1 MVKFKHKE
9 IGMKIFKTIISSLKH
24 TKLLIL
30 IFFVLSI
37 ALNYLVAYIPV
48 VIQYF
53 IDTILKQNN
62 TPNELLDLIV
72 NLYESKVG
80 FIATICI
87 TLVVVQFII
96 IIFTYFRS
104 ITKTKI
110 IQEFQYEL
118 KLKLFNHIQNLT
130 YQDFYNN
137 SLADLVQNSSD
148 DVNNIVNFIDKQ
160 LAYILDIAL
169 IIIFAIGQ
177 LITIDFRLSSI
188 MIFLSCFII
197 FASII
202 YCKKSK
208 DVIQKRIEMQ
218 RKLYSK
224 MNDNFDNLKFIK
236 LNNLQ
241 EQEEKEFEKIV
252 EESNKFHKEKVRMD
266 TNYNIGVENVVK
278 LGPPLIFIL
287 SSYLYMIGSIS
298 IGSIYVTLSYSN
310 KVTKSFT
317 DVADIL
323 EALNL
328 FRESYKRLNN
338 LLELTIED
346 EKISKNM
353 EINNNTI
360 TFKNANIMING
371 TTILEDLNFKI
382 KENEK
387 IIVVGNTGS
396 GKSILL
402 KTLIGFYEYTGS
414 IKIGNVEIRDLNKKL
429 IRENICLLLQ
439 DSYLFSRTI
448 AENIKILVPYMPY
461 EEMVNISKFFAL
473 DSDVQ
478 KLKDG
483 YDSKIG
489 KKGIA
494 LSKGQRQ
501 RLVLVRAFTKP
512 KPIMIFDDSFSAID
526 RINKKQILDNLMNLE
541 DKFTKIII
549 THDIGLAP
557 SFDKVIYINNK
568 KAIVGKHEELLE
580 NEDYNKVYKLNQDKI
595 EEEYI

>member
-1 MVKFKHKE
+1 MKF
-9 IGMKIFKTIISSLKH
+9 FKMAKSSFKH
-24 TKLLIL
+24 TKFLIL
-30 IFFVLSI
+30 LFFILSI
-37 ALNYLVAYIPV
+37 LLNYLTVYIPV

-53 IDTILKQNN
+53 IDTILKQKTQNQI
-62 TPNELLDLIV
+62 LDMIT
-72 NLYESKVG
+72 NLCENKIG

-87 TLVVVQFII
+87 VLITIKLII
-96 IIFTYFRS
+96 IIFTYFRA
-104 ITKTKI
+104 IAKTKI
-110 IQEFQYEL
+110 IQQFQYEL
-118 KLKLFNHIQNLT
+118 KLQLFGHIQNLT
-130 YQDFYNN
+130 YEDFYNN
-137 SLADLVQNSSD
+137 SLADLLQNSSD

-160 LAYILDIAL
+160 LTYIIDISL
-169 IIIFAIGQ
+169 IMIFAIWQ

-188 MIFLSCFII
+188 MIFISCFIV
-197 FASII
+197 FASIL
-202 YCKKSK
+202 YYKKSK
-208 DVIQKRIEMQ
+208 SVIQKRIEMQ
-218 RKLYSK
+218 RLLYSK
-224 MNDNFDNLKFIK
+224 MDDNFNNLKFIK

-241 EQEEKEFEKIV
+241 KQEEEEFEKIV
-252 EESNKFHKEKVRMD
+252 EESNKFHKEKISMD
-266 TNYNIGVENVVK
+266 TNYKIGVENVVK

-287 SSYLYMIGSIS
+287 SSYLYMLRSIS
-298 IGSIYVTLSYSN
+298 IGAIYVTLSYSN

-317 DVADIL
+317 DVAEML
-323 EALNL
+323 ESLNL

-346 EKISKNM
+346 EKISNSIC
-353 EINNNTI
+353 EINDKTI
-360 TFKNANIMING
+360 TFENANIIVNG
-371 TTILEDLNFKI
+371 AIILENLNFKI
-382 KENEK
+382 NKNEK
-387 IIVVGNTGS
+387 VIVVGSTGS

-448 AENIKILVPYMPY
+448 AENIKILVPYMAND
-461 EEMVNISKFFAL
+461 EMVNISKFFAL
-473 DSDVQ
+473 HNDVQ
-478 KLKDG
+478 KLEHG

-501 RLVLVRAFTKP
+501 RLVLVRAFTKQ

-526 RINKKQILDNLMNLE
+526 KINKKHILNNLMNLE
-541 DKFTKIII
+541 DEFTKIII

-557 SFDKVIYINNK
+557 HFDKVIYINNK
-568 KAIVGKHEELLE
+568 KAHVGKHQELLKDE
-580 NEDYNKVYKLNQDKI
+580 NYNKVYRLNQEKI

>member
-1 MVKFKHKE
+1 
-9 IGMKIFKTIISSLKH
+9 MKIFKTIISSFKH

-30 IFFVLSI
+30 VFFVLSI
-37 ALNYLVAYIPV
+37 LLNYLTTYIPV

-53 IDTILKQNN
+53 IDTILKQN
-62 TPNELLDLIV
+62 TTQNELLDLIV
-72 NLYESKVG
+72 SLYESRIG

-87 TLVVVQFII
+87 TLIIIQLII

-104 ITKTKI
+104 IAKTKI

-160 LAYILDIAL
+160 LTYIFDIAL

-177 LITIDFRLSSI
+177 LITIDFRLSSV

-197 FASII
+197 LASII

-208 DVIQKRIEMQ
+208 DVIQKRIETQ
-218 RKLYSK
+218 RDLYSK
-224 MNDNFDNLKFIK
+224 MDDNFNNLKFIK

-241 EQEEKEFEKIV
+241 EQEEKEFEKVV
-252 EESNKFHKEKVRMD
+252 EENYKVLKEKVRMD

-346 EKISKNM
+346 DEISNNI
-353 EINNNTI
+353 EINDKTI
-360 TFKNANIMING
+360 TFENANIIVNG
-371 TTILEDLNFKI
+371 TTILENLNFKI
-382 KENEK
+382 NKNEK
-387 IIVVGNTGS
+387 VIVIGSTGS

-414 IKIGNVEIRDLNKKL
+414 IRIGNVEIRDLNKKL

-448 AENIKILVPYMPY
+448 AENIKILVPYMPN
-461 EEMVNISKFFAL
+461 EEMINISKFFAL

-526 RINKKQILDNLMNLE
+526 RINKKQILDNLMSLE

-549 THDIGLAP
+549 THDIGLAAG
-557 SFDKVIYINNK
+557 FDKVIYINNK

-580 NEDYNKVYKLNQDKI
+580 NENYNRVYKLNQDKI
-595 EEEYI
+595 EEEYV

>member
-1 MVKFKHKE
+1 MKFY
-9 IGMKIFKTIISSLKH
+9 KTIISSFKH

-30 IFFVLSI
+30 VFFTLSI
-37 ALNYLVAYIPV
+37 MLNYLTTYVPI

-53 IDTILKQNN
+53 IDGILKQS
-62 TPNELLDLIV
+62 TKQNEILDWVV
-72 NLYESKVG
+72 NLYENKIG
-80 FIATICI
+80 FTATVCI
-87 TLVVVQFII
+87 TLIIIQLII

-104 ITKTKI
+104 IAKTRI

-148 DVNNIVNFIDKQ
+148 DVNNIVNFIDTQ
-160 LAYILDIAL
+160 LTYILDIVL

-177 LITIDFRLSSI
+177 LINIDFRLSSI

-197 FASII
+197 LASII

-208 DVIQKRIEMQ
+208 DVIQRRIEMQ

-224 MNDNFDNLKFIK
+224 MDDNFNNLKFIK

-241 EQEEKEFEKIV
+241 EQEEKEFENIV
-252 EESNKFHKEKVRMD
+252 EENYKVLKEKVKMD

-287 SSYLYMIGSIS
+287 SSYLYMVGSIS

-310 KVTKSFT
+310 KVTKSFVN
-317 DVADIL
+317 VADIL

-328 FRESYKRLNN
+328 FREAYKRLNN

-346 EKISKNM
+346 EKIS
-353 EINNNTI
+353 NNLKEVNNKTI
-360 TFKNANIMING
+360 TFKNANIIVNG
-371 TTILEDLNFKI
+371 NTILENLNFEI
-382 KENEK
+382 KENEEV
-387 IIVVGNTGS
+387 IVVGSTGS
-396 GKSILL
+396 GKTILL
-402 KTLIGFYEYTGS
+402 KTLIGFYEYTGN
-414 IKIGNVEIRDLNKKL
+414 IKIGDIEIRDLNKKM
-429 IRENICLLLQ
+429 IRENITLILQ

-448 AENIKILVPYMPY
+448 AENIKILVPYMSY
-461 EEMVNISKFFAL
+461 EEMVSISKFFAL
-473 DSDVQ
+473 YNDVQ
-478 KLKDG
+478 KLKEG

-512 KPIMIFDDSFSAID
+512 KPVMIFDDSFSAID
-526 RINKKQILDNLMNLE
+526 RINKKQILENLMNLE

-557 SFDKVIYINNK
+557 NFDKVIYINNK
-568 KAIVGKHEELLE
+568 KAIVGKHKELLKNE
-580 NEDYNKVYKLNQDKI
+580 NYNKLYKLNQDKI

>member
-1 MVKFKHKE
+1 
-9 IGMKIFKTIISSLKH
+9 MKIFKTIISSFKH

-30 IFFVLSI
+30 VFFILSI
-37 ALNYLVAYIPV
+37 MLNYLTTYIPV

-53 IDTILKQNN
+53 IDTILNQS
-62 TPNELLDLIV
+62 TASNELLELIV
-72 NLYESKVG
+72 SLYESRIG
-80 FIATICI
+80 CIATICV
-87 TLVVVQFII
+87 TLII
-96 IIFTYFRS
+96 IQLVIVTFTYFRS
-104 ITKTKI
+104 IIKTKI

-118 KLKLFNHIQNLT
+118 KLNLFNHIQNLT

-160 LAYILDIAL
+160 LTYILDIIL

-177 LITIDFRLSSI
+177 LITIDFRLSSV

-197 FASII
+197 LASII

-224 MNDNFDNLKFIK
+224 MDDNFNNLKFIK

-241 EQEEKEFEKIV
+241 EQEEKEFERIV
-252 EESNKFHKEKVRMD
+252 EESNKFHKEKVKMD
-266 TNYNIGVENVVK
+266 NNYNIGVENVVK

-346 EKISKNM
+346 DKISNHI
-353 EINNNTI
+353 EINDKTI
-360 TFKNANIMING
+360 TFENANIIVNE
-371 TTILEDLNFKI
+371 TTILENLNFEI
-382 KENEK
+382 NENEK
-387 IIVVGNTGS
+387 VIVLGSTGS

-414 IKIGNVEIRDLNKKL
+414 IRIGNVEIRDLNKKL

-461 EEMVNISKFFAL
+461 EEMINISKFFAL

-549 THDIGLAP
+549 THDIGLA
-557 SFDKVIYINNK
+557 SNFDKVIYINNK
-568 KAIVGKHEELLE
+568 KAIIGKHEELLKNE
-580 NEDYNKVYKLNQDKI
+580 NYNKVYKLNQDKI

>member
-1 MVKFKHKE
+1 
-9 IGMKIFKTIISSLKH
+9 
-24 TKLLIL
+24 
-30 IFFVLSI
+30 
-37 ALNYLVAYIPV
+37 
-48 VIQYF
+48 
-53 IDTILKQNN
+53 
-62 TPNELLDLIV
+62 
-72 NLYESKVG
+72 
-80 FIATICI
+80 
-87 TLVVVQFII
+87 
-96 IIFTYFRS
+96 
-104 ITKTKI
+104 
-110 IQEFQYEL
+110 
-118 KLKLFNHIQNLT
+118 
-130 YQDFYNN
+130 
-137 SLADLVQNSSD
+137 
-148 DVNNIVNFIDKQ
+148 
-160 LAYILDIAL
+160 
-169 IIIFAIGQ
+169 
-177 LITIDFRLSSI
+177 
-188 MIFLSCFII
+188 
-197 FASII
+197 
-202 YCKKSK
+202 
-208 DVIQKRIEMQ
+208 
-218 RKLYSK
+218 

-241 EQEEKEFEKIV
+241 EQEQKEFEKIV
-252 EESNKFHKEKVRMD
+252 EESNRFHKEKVRMD
-266 TNYNIGVENVVK
+266 TSYNIGVENVVK

-310 KVTKSFT
+310 KVTKTFT

-328 FRESYKRLNN
+328 FRASYKRLNN

-346 EKISKNM
+346 DKISNNI
-353 EINNNTI
+353 EINDKTI
-360 TFKNANIMING
+360 TFKNANIIVNG
-371 TTILEDLNFKI
+371 TTILENLNFEI
-382 KENEK
+382 NENEK
-387 IIVVGNTGS
+387 VLIVGSTGS

-414 IKIGNVEIRDLNKKL
+414 IRIGNIEIRNLNKKL

-448 AENIKILVPYMPY
+448 AENIKILVPYMPN
-461 EEMVNISKFFAL
+461 EEMINISKFFAL

-489 KKGIA
+489 KKGIT

-526 RINKKQILDNLMNLE
+526 RINKRQIFDNLMSLE

-549 THDIGLAP
+549 THDIDLAS
-557 SFDKVIYINNK
+557 SFDKVIYINDK
-568 KAIVGKHEELLE
+568 RVIVGKHEELLK
-580 NEDYNKVYKLNQDKI
+580 NANYNKVYKLNQDKI

>member
-1 MVKFKHKE
+1 
-9 IGMKIFKTIISSLKH
+9 MKLLKTIISSLKH
-24 TKLLIL
+24 TKLLIVV
-30 IFFVLSI
+30 FFLLSI
-37 ALNYLVAYIPV
+37 ILNYLTTYIPV
-48 VIQYF
+48 IIQYF
-53 IDTILKQNN
+53 IDTLLNQKISNSLIENFINIFNN
-62 TPNELLDLIV
+62 KL
-72 NLYESKVG
+72 S
-80 FIATICI
+80 FIPIICI
-87 TLVVVQFII
+87 LLILVQGMAILAMYIRTIVEN
-96 IIFTYFRS
+96 
-104 ITKTKI
+104 KI
-110 IQEFQYEL
+110 VQEFQFEL

-160 LAYILDIAL
+160 LTYILDIIL

-177 LITIDFRLSSI
+177 LITIDFRLSSV

-197 FASII
+197 LASII

-224 MNDNFDNLKFIK
+224 MDDNFNNLKFIK

-241 EQEEKEFEKIV
+241 EQEEKEFERIV
-252 EESNKFHKEKVRMD
+252 EESNKFHKEKVKMY

-346 EKISKNM
+346 DKISNNVG
-353 EINNNTI
+353 INDKTI
-360 TFKNANIMING
+360 TFENANIIVNE
-371 TTILEDLNFKI
+371 TTILENLNFEI
-382 KENEK
+382 NENEK
-387 IIVVGNTGS
+387 VIVLGSTGS

-414 IKIGNVEIRDLNKKL
+414 IRIGNVEIRDLNKKL

-461 EEMVNISKFFAL
+461 EEMINISKFFAL

-549 THDIGLAP
+549 THDIGLA
-557 SFDKVIYINNK
+557 SNFDKVIYINNK
-568 KAIVGKHEELLE
+568 KAIIGKHEELLKNE
-580 NEDYNKVYKLNQDKI
+580 NYNKVYKLNKDKI

>member
-1 MVKFKHKE
+1 MKF
-9 IGMKIFKTIISSLKH
+9 FKTITSSLKH
-24 TKLLIL
+24 AKLLIL
-30 IFFVLSI
+30 AFFILSI
-37 ALNYLVAYIPV
+37 GLNYLTTYIPV

-53 IDTILKQNN
+53 IDGILKQN
-62 TPNELLDLIV
+62 TTQNEILDLIV
-72 NLYESKVG
+72 NLYQSKIE
-80 FIATICI
+80 FIYIICI
-87 TLVVVQFII
+87 ILIIIQLTI
-96 IIFTYFRS
+96 IIFTYLRNVL
-104 ITKTKI
+104 KTRI
-110 IQEFQYEL
+110 IQEFQEEL

-130 YQDFYNN
+130 YQDFYSN

-160 LAYILDIAL
+160 LTYILDIVL

-177 LITIDFRLSSI
+177 LITIDFRLSSV
-188 MIFLSCFII
+188 MVFLSCFIAM
-197 FASII
+197 ASIV

-208 DVIQKRIEMQ
+208 IIIQKRIENQ
-218 RKLYSK
+218 KKLYSK
-224 MNDNFDNLKFIK
+224 MDDNFNNLKFIK

-241 EQEEKEFEKIV
+241 EHEEKEFEKIV
-252 EESNKFHKEKVRMD
+252 KENYSALKEKVKID
-266 TNYNIGVENVVK
+266 TNYDIGVESVVK

-287 SSYLYMIGSIS
+287 SAYLYMTGNIS

-317 DVADIL
+317 DIADII

-346 EKISKNM
+346 DKKLKNID
-353 EINNNTI
+353 INNRTI
-360 TFKNANIMING
+360 VFKNASIIVNK
-371 TTILEDLNFKI
+371 TTILKNLNFQI
-382 KENEK
+382 NENEK
-387 IIVVGNTGS
+387 VIIVGGTGT

-414 IKIGNVEIRDLNKKL
+414 IKIGNEEIRDLNKKL

-461 EEMVNISKFFAL
+461 EEMINISRFFAL
-473 DSDVQ
+473 DNDIQ

-489 KKGIA
+489 KRGIA

-501 RLVLVRAFTKP
+501 RLVLVRAFTKI

-526 RINKKQILDNLMNLE
+526 KINKKKIFNNLINMKK
-541 DKFTKIII
+541 KFTKVII

-557 SFDKVIYINNK
+557 NFDKVIYIDNK
-568 KAIVGKHEELLE
+568 EAVVGKHEELLKYE
-580 NEDYNKVYKLNQDKI
+580 KYNQLYRLNQDEI
-595 EEEYI
+595 GEEYI

>member
-1 MVKFKHKE
+1 MKF
-9 IGMKIFKTIISSLKH
+9 FKTIISSLKN
-24 TKLLIL
+24 TKLLTL

-37 ALNYLVAYIPV
+37 LLNYLTTYIPV
-48 VIQYF
+48 IIQYF
-53 IDTILKQNN
+53 IDVILKQN
-62 TPNELLDLIV
+62 TKNEILDKIV
-72 NLYESKVG
+72 NICEGKVS
-80 FIATICI
+80 FMVTICI
-87 TLVVVQFII
+87 TLIIVQLAI
-96 IIFTYFRS
+96 IIFTYLRS
-104 ITKTKI
+104 IAKTKI
-110 IQEFQYEL
+110 IQEFGAEL
-118 KLKLFNHIQNLT
+118 KLKLFKHIQNLT

-148 DVNNIVNFIDKQ
+148 DVNNIVNFIDTQ
-160 LAYILDIAL
+160 LTYILDIVL

-177 LITIDFRLSSI
+177 LINIDFRLSSI
-188 MIFLSCFII
+188 MIFLSFFII
-197 FASII
+197 ISSII

-208 DVIQKRIEMQ
+208 AVIKKEIEMQ

-224 MNDNFDNLKFIK
+224 MNDNFNNAKFIK

-241 EQEEKEFEKIV
+241 EREEKEFARVLAK
-252 EESNKFHKEKVRMD
+252 SNEFHKEKVRMD
-266 TNYNIGVENVVK
+266 TNYNIGVENIVK
-278 LGPPLIFIL
+278 LGPPCIFIL
-287 SSYLYMIGSIS
+287 SAYLYMLGSIS

-317 DVADIL
+317 DIATII

-328 FRESYKRLNN
+328 FRESYTRLEN
-338 LLELTIED
+338 LLNLTTED
-346 EKISKNM
+346 EKLNK
-353 EINNNTI
+353 EIVLENKTI
-360 TFKNANIMING
+360 TFKNASIKVNE
-371 TTILEDLNFKI
+371 TTILENLNFEI

-387 IIVVGNTGS
+387 VIVVGSTGS

-402 KTLIGFYEYTGS
+402 KTLVGFYEYTES
-414 IKIGNVEIRDLNKKL
+414 IKIGNTEIRDLNKSI

-448 AENIKILVPYMPY
+448 AENIKILVPYMPN
-461 EEMVNISKFFAL
+461 EEMINISKFFAL
-473 DSDVQ
+473 DSDIQ

-483 YDSKIG
+483 YESKIG

-526 RINKKQILDNLMNLE
+526 RINKKQILNNLMSLE
-541 DKFTKIII
+541 DTFTKIII

-557 SFDKVIYINNK
+557 NFDKVIYLNNK
-568 KAIVGKHEELLE
+568 SIKVGTHEELLK
-580 NEDYNKVYKLNQDKI
+580 NEDYSKIYKLNQDKI
-595 EEEYI
+595 EEEYV

>member
-1 MVKFKHKE
+1 MKF
-9 IGMKIFKTIISSLKH
+9 FKTIISSLKN
-24 TKLLIL
+24 TKLLIFA
-30 IFFVLSI
+30 FFILSI
-37 ALNYLVAYIPV
+37 ALNYLTTYIPV

-53 IDTILKQNN
+53 IDTILKQI
-62 TPNELLDLIV
+62 TTQNEILDLIV
-72 NLYESKVG
+72 NSYESKIG
-80 FIATICI
+80 FIFTICI
-87 TLVVVQFII
+87 TLIIIQLII
-96 IIFTYFRS
+96 IIFTYLRNIS
-104 ITKTKI
+104 KTKI
-110 IQEFQYEL
+110 IQEFQEEL

-160 LAYILDIAL
+160 LTYILDIVL
-169 IIIFAIGQ
+169 IIIFAIRQ
-177 LITIDFRLSSI
+177 LITIDFRLSSV
-188 MIFLSCFII
+188 MIFLSCFIVI
-197 FASII
+197 ASII

-208 DVIQKRIEMQ
+208 NIVQKRIETQ
-218 RKLYSK
+218 KNLYSK
-224 MNDNFDNLKFIK
+224 MDDNFNNLKFIK

-241 EQEEKEFEKIV
+241 EHEEKEFEKIL
-252 EESNKFHKEKVRMD
+252 EENFTVLKEKTKMD

-278 LGPPLIFIL
+278 LGSPLIFIL
-287 SSYLYMIGSIS
+287 SAYLYMTGSIS

-328 FRESYKRLNN
+328 FRESYKRLNS

-346 EKISKNM
+346 DKKLENT
-353 EINNNTI
+353 EINNRTI
-360 TFKNANIMING
+360 VFKNANIIVNE
-371 TTILEDLNFKI
+371 TTILENLNFKI
-382 KENEK
+382 EENEK
-387 IIVVGNTGS
+387 VLIVGSTGS
-396 GKSILL
+396 GKSTLL

-461 EEMVNISKFFAL
+461 EEMINISKFFAL
-473 DSDVQ
+473 DNDIQ

-483 YDSKIG
+483 YYSKIG
-489 KKGIA
+489 KKGIT

-501 RLVLVRAFTKP
+501 RLVLVRAFTKI

-526 RINKKQILDNLMNLE
+526 RINKKQILNNLMNMKE
-541 DKFTKIII
+541 KFTKIII

-557 SFDKVIYINNK
+557 NFDKVIYIDKK
-568 KAIVGKHEELLE
+568 KAFAGKHEELLK
-580 NEDYNKVYKLNQDKI
+580 NEKYYKVYRLNQDKI
-595 EEEYI
+595 EEDYV

>member
-1 MVKFKHKE
+1 MR
-9 IGMKIFKTIISSLKH
+9 IFKTIISSFKH

-30 IFFVLSI
+30 IFFILSI
-37 ALNYLVAYIPV
+37 LLNYLTTCIPV

-53 IDTILKQNN
+53 IDTILKQS
-62 TPNELLDLIV
+62 TTQNEILDLIV
-72 NLYESKVG
+72 SLYESKIG
-80 FIATICI
+80 FIVTICL
-87 TLVVVQFII
+87 TLVII
-96 IIFTYFRS
+96 QLVIISFTYFRS
-104 ITKTKI
+104 IGKTKI

-130 YQDFYNN
+130 YQDFYSN

-160 LAYILDIAL
+160 FTYILDIVL

-177 LITIDFRLSSI
+177 LVIIDFRLSSI

-197 FASII
+197 LSSII
-202 YCKKSK
+202 YCNKSK
-208 DVIQKRIEMQ
+208 EVIHKRVEMQ

-224 MNDNFDNLKFIK
+224 MDNNFNNLKFIK

-252 EESNKFHKEKVRMD
+252 EESNKFHKDKVRID

-287 SSYLYMIGSIS
+287 SSYLYIMKSIS

-310 KVTKSFT
+310 KVTKNFT
-317 DVADIL
+317 DVAEIL

-328 FRESYKRLNN
+328 FRESHKRLNS

-346 EKISKNM
+346 NESSNIIEVNDR
-353 EINNNTI
+353 TI
-360 TFKNANIMING
+360 IFENANIIVNG
-371 TTILEDLNFKI
+371 TIILENLNFKI
-382 KENEK
+382 DKNEK
-387 IIVVGNTGS
+387 VIVVGSTGS

-414 IKIGNVEIRDLNKKL
+414 IKIGNIEIRDLNKKL

-461 EEMVNISKFFAL
+461 DEMVNISKFFTL
-473 DSDVQ
+473 DDDVQ

-483 YDSKIG
+483 YNSKIG

-494 LSKGQRQ
+494 LSKGQKQ
-501 RLVLVRAFTKP
+501 RLVLVRAFTKL

-526 RINKKQILDNLMNLE
+526 KINKKKILDNLMSLE

-549 THDIGLAP
+549 THDIGLAQ

-568 KAIVGKHEELLE
+568 KVIVGKHEELLQNE
-580 NEDYNKVYKLNQDKI
+580 NYIKVYKLNQDKI
-595 EEEYI
+595 EEEYV

>member
-1 MVKFKHKE
+1 
-9 IGMKIFKTIISSLKH
+9 MKIFKTIISSFKH

-30 IFFVLSI
+30 VFFILSI
-37 ALNYLVAYIPV
+37 MLNYLTTYIPV

-53 IDTILKQNN
+53 IDTILNQS
-62 TPNELLDLIV
+62 TASNELLELIV
-72 NLYESKVG
+72 SLYESRIG
-80 FIATICI
+80 FIATICV
-87 TLVVVQFII
+87 TLII
-96 IIFTYFRS
+96 IQLVIVTFTYFRS
-104 ITKTKI
+104 IIKTKI

-118 KLKLFNHIQNLT
+118 KLNLFNHIQNLT

-160 LAYILDIAL
+160 LTYILDIIL

-177 LITIDFRLSSI
+177 LITIDFRLSSV

-197 FASII
+197 LASII

-224 MNDNFDNLKFIK
+224 MDDNFNNLKFIK

-241 EQEEKEFEKIV
+241 EQEEKEFERIV
-252 EESNKFHKEKVRMD
+252 EESNKFHKEKVKMD
-266 TNYNIGVENVVK
+266 NNYNIGVENVVK

-346 EKISKNM
+346 DKISNHI
-353 EINNNTI
+353 EINDKTI
-360 TFKNANIMING
+360 TFENANIIVNE
-371 TTILEDLNFKI
+371 TTILENLNFEI
-382 KENEK
+382 NENEK
-387 IIVVGNTGS
+387 VIVLGSTGS

-414 IKIGNVEIRDLNKKL
+414 IRIGNVEIRDLNKKL

-461 EEMVNISKFFAL
+461 EEMINISKFFAL

-549 THDIGLAP
+549 THDIGLA
-557 SFDKVIYINNK
+557 SNFDKVIYINNK
-568 KAIVGKHEELLE
+568 KAIIGKHEELLKNE
-580 NEDYNKVYKLNQDKI
+580 NYNKVYKLNQDKI